1 MIDPQSLERA
11 KHRIYNSGKTIREW
25 AVDHDFNPTLVY
37 RFLQGTQK
45 GRSGESHRIA
55 VALGVKKE
63 EVAA

>member
-11 KHRIYNSGKTIREW
+11 KHRIYNQGKTIREW
-25 AVDHDFNPTLVY
+25 ALENHFNPLLVY

-45 GRSGESHRIA
+45 GRNGESHRIA